1 MAGNKSFFALRGSS
15 TGPFVLVS
23 PHRRKALHIHHYSEV
38 FVVSVQYPGTK
49 ELRRAAIWWAQL
61 NYAEVRI
68 KQLELNAKNA
78 FLQLYSGA
86 CSSPSCLD
94 HRTLYGFFFLLFL
107 YLNSLLHWV
116 LFLHHSNNKLY
127 RTSKIITFSEPY
139 WCYNWFLSPT
149 GRELLLVHPTLPTS
163 SSPAS

>member
-49 ELRRAAIWWAQL
+49 ELRRATIWWVQL

-68 KQLELNAKNA
+68 KQLELNAK
-78 FLQLYSGA
+78 
-86 CSSPSCLD
+86 
-94 HRTLYGFFFLLFL
+94 
-107 YLNSLLHWV
+107 
-116 LFLHHSNNKLY
+116 KM
-127 RTSKIITFSEPY
+127 
-139 WCYNWFLSPT
+139 LSINYIRGP
-149 GRELLLVHPTLPTS
+149 VAHPVV
-163 SSPAS
+163 